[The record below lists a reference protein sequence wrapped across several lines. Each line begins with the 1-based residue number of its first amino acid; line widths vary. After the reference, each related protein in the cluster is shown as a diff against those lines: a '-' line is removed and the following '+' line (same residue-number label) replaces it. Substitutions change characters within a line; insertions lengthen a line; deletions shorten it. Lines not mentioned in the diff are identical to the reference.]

1 MLFYYLRGTI
11 TALEAG
17 LAVVDCGGVGYAC
30 YTTSYTQSQLKV
42 GQEQKLFTH
51 CAIREDAVDIFGF
64 ATKEERT
71 CFERLIGVS
80 GVGPKAALAILS
92 TTTPDRFTL
101 AVVTGDEKALTAAP
115 GVGKKLAQRII
126 LELKDK
132 IAGEQARF
140 DASAGPA
147 AAVIPAGGGGK
158 LAEATAALTVLGY
171 SQSEIGLALRGVD
184 VEQLSVEDIVRS
196 CLRAMVRQ

>member
-30 YTTSYTQSQLKV
+30 YTTSYTQSQLQV
-42 GQEQKLFTH
+42 GKEQKLFTH

-92 TTTPDRFTL
+92 TTSPDRFTL

-132 IAGEQARF
+132 IAGEQARI
-140 DASAGPA
+140 DASAGA
-147 AAVIPAGGGGK
+147 SAAVIPAAGGGK

-184 VEQLSVEDIVRS
+184 VENLSVEDIIRT

>member
-51 CAIREDAVDIFGF
+51 CAVREDAVDIFGF

-132 IAGEQARF
+132 IAGEQAHF

-147 AAVIPAGGGGK
+147 AAVLPAGGGGK

>member
-101 AVVTGDEKALTAAP
+101 AVVMGDEKALTAAP

-132 IAGEQARF
+132 IAGEQAHF

-147 AAVIPAGGGGK
+147 AVIPAANGGK

-184 VEQLSVEDIVRS
+184 VENLSVEDIVRS

>member
-30 YTTSYTQSQLKV
+30 FTTSYTQSQLKV

-51 CAIREDAVDIFGF
+51 CAVREDAVDIFGF

-140 DASAGPA
+140 GASAGPA

-184 VEQLSVEDIVRS
+184 VENLSVEDIVRS
-196 CLRAMVRQ
+196 CLRAMVQQ

>member
-196 CLRAMVRQ
+196 CLRAMARQ

>member
-30 YTTSYTQSQLKV
+30 FTTSYTQSQLKV

-147 AAVIPAGGGGK
+147 AAVMPAGGGGK

-196 CLRAMVRQ
+196 CLQAMVRQ

>member
-80 GVGPKAALAILS
+80 GVGPKAALAHS
-92 TTTPDRFTL
+92 VHHPPRP
-101 AVVTGDEKALTAAP
+101 VYPGRGDGGRKGADSRP
-115 GVGKKLAQRII
+115 RRGQK
-126 LELKDK
+126 
-132 IAGEQARF
+132 
-140 DASAGPA
+140 AGPTHH
-147 AAVIPAGGGGK
+147 PG
-158 LAEATAALTVLGY
+158 AE
-171 SQSEIGLALRGVD
+171 R
-184 VEQLSVEDIVRS
+184 
-196 CLRAMVRQ
+196 

>member
-92 TTTPDRFTL
+92 TTPPDRFTL

-132 IAGEQARF
+132 IAGEQAHF
-140 DASAGPA
+140 DASASP

-184 VEQLSVEDIVRS
+184 VENLSVEDIVRS

>member
-147 AAVIPAGGGGK
+147 AAVMPAGGGGK

-171 SQSEIGLALRGVD
+171 SQSEICLALRGVD

>member
-147 AAVIPAGGGGK
+147 AAVLPAGGGGK

-184 VEQLSVEDIVRS
+184 VEHLSVEDIVRS

>member
-1 MLFYYLRGTI
+1 M
-11 TALEAG
+11 
-17 LAVVDCGGVGYAC
+17 
-30 YTTSYTQSQLKV
+30 
-42 GQEQKLFTH
+42 
-51 CAIREDAVDIFGF
+51 
-64 ATKEERT
+64 
-71 CFERLIGVS
+71 
-80 GVGPKAALAILS
+80 GPKAALAILS

-140 DASAGPA
+140 DVSAGPA
-147 AAVIPAGGGGK
+147 AAVMPAGGGGK

-171 SQSEIGLALRGVD
+171 SQSEIGLALRGLD

-196 CLRAMVRQ
+196 CLRAMVQQ